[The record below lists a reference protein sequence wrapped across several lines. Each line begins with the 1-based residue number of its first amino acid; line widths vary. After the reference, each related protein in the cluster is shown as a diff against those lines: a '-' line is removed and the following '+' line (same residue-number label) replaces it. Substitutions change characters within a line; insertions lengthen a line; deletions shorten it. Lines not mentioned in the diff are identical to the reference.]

1 VICCFISLAY
11 LLVLYDMQEGGSSSC
26 RLTDCTSTTTN
37 RQPGFYSDTPKPDP
51 ASPSISLYTRR
62 KPTSTS
68 ANHIMDRP
76 LTSELR
82 PTKPPSTIFTPEDVH
97 PKLEHA
103 KESIL
108 TARLQQ
114 QSAPLLDRP
123 YDPSGWIAR
132 SATLTTLGFP
142 ELAVGDAHKVTRL
155 CGTMLAFLDS
165 RPDENWSL
173 GSSCGFWMRDDSE
186 TTRNEGQGREE
197 QLRTSLHTF
206 SLQASQLQASNYRY
220 KEHKEGKY
228 VPQEY
233 PWLEARYRG
242 RSQNVLDDIATEIAN
257 NEVTTVAG
265 LPCIEVKRCTF
276 RPGEEDESD
285 GAALGIFTTCDL
297 KKGTKILV
305 DRTDFFGC
313 NGPGPKN
320 CGANLGGG
328 QGCLHPIHPNI
339 GADEV
344 EHDLRWVRER
354 AGSHAADPLLIC
366 RVLMACARANLESPL
381 DLPAIA
387 RLTATYY
394 RQAVKTFR
402 LDRDFSIINDAL
414 ELFGFDIF
422 ANQKYDTWVLFTL
435 SAILSN
441 NSWTNPMSVS
451 LNPLFSLFNH
461 SCEPNVDWA
470 TQKDHRTVVMRVSKD
485 AAAGEQLFVE
495 YDGFEHDKPVH
506 ERRQRL
512 TRWIDGLCMCSRCVR
527 EEQELRDLR
536 SGDDQMQDGQI
547 ADVS

>member
-1 VICCFISLAY
+1 
-11 LLVLYDMQEGGSSSC
+11 M
-26 RLTDCTSTTTN
+26 N
-37 RQPGFYSDTPKPDP
+37 
-51 ASPSISLYTRR
+51 
-62 KPTSTS
+62 
-68 ANHIMDRP
+68 RP

-82 PTKPPSTIFTPEDVH
+82 PTKPPNTLLTPDYDH
-97 PKLEHA
+97 PALEHA
-103 KESIL
+103 KNSIL

-114 QSAPLLDRP
+114 QSTSLLHNP

-142 ELAVGDAHKVTRL
+142 ELAVGDAHKATRL

-165 RPDENWSL
+165 RREEHWSL
-173 GSSCGFWMRDDSE
+173 GSGCGFWMLDESK
-186 TTRNEGQGREE
+186 TSANEELSDEE
-197 QLRTSLHTF
+197 LLRTSLHTF
-206 SLQASQLQASNYRY
+206 NLQASQLQASNYRY

-228 VPQEY
+228 IPQEY
-233 PWLEARYRG
+233 PWLEARHRG
-242 RSQNVLDDIATEIAN
+242 RSQNVLNDIEADIAK
-257 NEVTTVAG
+257 NEVKTAAG

-285 GAALGIFTTCDL
+285 GAALGIFATCEL
-297 KKGTKILV
+297 HKGTKILV

-320 CGANLGGG
+320 CRANLGGG
-328 QGCLHPIHPNI
+328 HGCLHPIHPNI
-339 GADEV
+339 GSDEGN
-344 EHDLRWVRER
+344 HDLRWVRER
-354 AGSHAADPLLIC
+354 AGSHAADPLLLC
-366 RVLMACARANLESPL
+366 RILMACAQANLDSPL

-387 RLTATYY
+387 RLTATYH

-402 LDRDFSIINDAL
+402 LDRDFAIINDAL

-422 ANQKYDTWVLFTL
+422 ANQNYDTWVLFTI
-435 SAILSN
+435 SARLSN

-485 AAAGEQLFVE
+485 VVAGEQLFVE

-512 TRWIDGLCMCSRCVR
+512 TRWIDGLCMCTRCVR
-527 EEQELRDLR
+527 EEQAQRDAVL
-536 SGDDQMQDGQI
+536 GNEQMQDGQI
-547 ADVS
+547 ADVC